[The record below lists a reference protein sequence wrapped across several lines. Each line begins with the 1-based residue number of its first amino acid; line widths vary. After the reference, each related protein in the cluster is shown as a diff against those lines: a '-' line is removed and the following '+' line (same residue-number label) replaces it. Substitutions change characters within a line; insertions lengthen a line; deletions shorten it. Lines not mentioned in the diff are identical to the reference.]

1 VGAARGEQLACLALL
16 CLAILRCPDLLLCG
30 HAPCRA
36 PPRQELE
43 LPGPSWSSEKEH
55 GWDNWV
61 EAFYPRYRLPQL
73 LPCMP
78 HLRSLTLTGGRR
90 GDRVGTV
97 FDVDVL
103 ALARSPA
110 LQRLERL
117 RWVLGRAGGRT
128 ALPCDASLP
137 AQAALGPCW
146 DAEHEEAERPAPHRP
161 S

>member
-1 VGAARGEQLACLALL
+1 M
-16 CLAILRCPDLLLCG
+16 
-30 HAPCRA
+30 PCRA

-43 LPGPSWSSEKEH
+43 LPGPSYSREDEQHGYEKENENE
-55 GWDNWV
+55 NWV

-73 LPCMP
+73 LPCVP
-78 HLRSLTLTGGRR
+78 HLRALTLTGGRP

-117 RWVLGRAGGRT
+117 RWALGRAVGRT
-128 ALPCDASLP
+128 ALPCNASLS
-137 AQAALGPCW
+137 AQAA
-146 DAEHEEAERPAPHRP
+146 
-161 S
+161 